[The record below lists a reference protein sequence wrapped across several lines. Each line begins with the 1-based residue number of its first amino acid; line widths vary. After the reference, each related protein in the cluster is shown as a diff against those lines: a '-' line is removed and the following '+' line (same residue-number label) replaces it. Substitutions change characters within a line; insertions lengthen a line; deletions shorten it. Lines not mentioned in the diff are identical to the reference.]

1 MRLLAS
7 LRTNSSRH
15 SEVVETNHTYT
26 ADDLSSISD
35 SSSDHSSLSSNS
47 NSNIMTLS
55 SYQKVP
61 EVHNEFEEPQEDAVS
76 EFHSDPSSFP
86 RTAKIVLVGLAVLAF
101 MAVSFSTNNSS
112 SSTSN
117 GFDKERLQIQLW
129 GSSRHEK
136 KNKVTK
142 HHVKRSVHD
151 KKRKEKKHEGEDE
164 EVKVLAEY
172 QIPRYFNDQLVDHFA
187 PDTTTWSN
195 RYYISSEY
203 FKGPGHPLI
212 VVMGGE
218 GPVDE
223 VFYPFV
229 KDTLAEKFGA
239 FVLQTEH
246 RFYGTSVPTEAGASA
261 LPTSA
266 EFRQLL
272 TPDQALEDFVRVIR
286 HIQAEIGCSADRTSP
301 EYCPVISVGASY
313 PGFLSAMMRFVYPE
327 VVDMSYAS
335 SAPLLLYAQARG
347 TEVYFDY
354 VTQVAETASPGCAH
368 AYKSTLANVKDAIS
382 NMSIHR
388 AAKELGICNN
398 IPEYINT
405 PELFAQEVT
414 MMVGF
419 SNADFNMDYHPPGY
433 KGTDVIKGCLAF
445 QQTDKTPME
454 RMADWLVVKAE
465 SGATDHPGE
474 PCYDLHWD
482 IPTGKFAKITG
493 ADWSGMG
500 DGDTATTWEFQCC
513 SDLIIETGFGPKSM
527 FLERPFDLD
536 WLTGHC
542 QARFQVTPTPTRMV
556 DKWHFDQLVE
566 HGASHILFTNGLQ
579 DGWSPLSYTENL
591 TDTIVALNFPSGA
604 HHSDLNEWEPEWE
617 DIVQG
622 RKDVAQILGEW
633 IAELKQKVQ

>member
-1 MRLLAS
+1 MRLIAT
-7 LRTNSSRH
+7 LRTISARQ
-15 SEVVETNHTYT
+15 SESLKAKHTYT
-26 ADDLSSISD
+26 DDDLSSLSD
-35 SSSDHSSLSSNS
+35 SSSNYSISSSNS
-47 NSNIMTLS
+47 DTMALS

-61 EVHNEFEEPQEDAVS
+61 EVHNEFEEPQDDDVT
-76 EFHSDPSSFP
+76 EFHNDPSSFP
-86 RTAKIVLVGLAVLAF
+86 RSVKIFLVGLSFLAL
-101 MAVSFSTNNSS
+101 MAVSSYTNNNRAP
-112 SSTSN
+112 TSN
-117 GFDKERLQIQLW
+117 GFDRERLQVQLW

-136 KNKVTK
+136 SSK
-142 HHVKRSVHD
+142 HEKYHHLKKSVHE
-151 KKRKEKKHEGEDE
+151 KKRKEKRGEKDDD

-172 QIPRYFNDQLVDHFA
+172 QVPRYFNDQLVDHFA

-195 RYYISSEY
+195 RYYVSSEY
-203 FKGPGHPLI
+203 FKGPGHPLL
-212 VVMGGE
+212 VVIGGE

-246 RFYGTSVPTEAGASA
+246 RFYGTSIPTEDGASA
-261 LPTSA
+261 LPTS
-266 EFRQLL
+266 EEYRRLL
-272 TPDQALEDFVRVIR
+272 SADQALEDFVRVIR

-335 SAPLLLYAQARG
+335 SAPLLLYAQALG

-368 AYKSTLANVKDAIS
+368 AYKSTLLSVKDAIS
-382 NMSIHR
+382 NMSIHS
-388 AAKELGICNN
+388 ASKELGICSN

-405 PELFAQEVT
+405 PALLAQELT

-419 SNADFNMDYHPPGY
+419 SNADFNMDYHPPGN
-433 KGTDVIKGCLAF
+433 KNTDVIKGCKAF
-445 QQTDKTPME
+445 QQTRKTPMK
-454 RMADWLVVKAE
+454 RMADWLIVKAE

-482 IPTGKFAKITG
+482 IPTGKNARITG

-542 QARFQVTPTPTRMV
+542 QARFEVTPTPTRMV
-556 DKWHFDQLVE
+556 DKWHFDKLVE
-566 HGASHILFTNGLQ
+566 NGASHILFTNGLQ
-579 DGWSPLSYTENL
+579 DGWSPLSFTQNL

-604 HHSDLNEWEPEWE
+604 HHSDLNEWKPELK

-622 RKDVAQILGEW
+622 RLDIAQILGEW
-633 IAELKQKVQ
+633 IAELKKQVVQ